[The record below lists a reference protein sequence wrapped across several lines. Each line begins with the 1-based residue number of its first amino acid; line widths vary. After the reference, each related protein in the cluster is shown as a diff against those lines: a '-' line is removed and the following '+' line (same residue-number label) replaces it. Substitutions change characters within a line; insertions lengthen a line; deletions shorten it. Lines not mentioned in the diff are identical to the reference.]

1 MGGDARHRLR
11 PTGTAP
17 RTITAGRS
25 STTEWKRE
33 GRERK
38 EGKKREKRERGEGS
52 ELVRSFCGLK
62 EEI

>member
-38 EGKKREKRERGEGS
+38 EEKKEKRES
-52 ELVRSFCGLK
+52 EAKAANLCAVSVD
-62 EEI
+62 